1 MIQTSQDPD
10 FSGARLHRIQT
21 SQDPDFSGARLHRI
35 HTSQDPQKSLET
47 GSFWGAGVLLEGK
60 VLDVSRHVVSDVKNH
75 KVRFYVLYVKPSR
88 VHQRK
93 FDDRGNEIEPNFSD
107 TKKVNTGH
115 LLSSYISIAKVEGG
129 AVTRCNFTG
138 DENTGA
144 SWTDK
149 ILANKVHAED
159 AERGG
164 GGGGAAGGGEG
175 ADEDEWDERVNHF
188 LAELN

>member
-1 MIQTSQDPD
+1 MS
-10 FSGARLHRIQT
+10 RIYENSCLQNKPVHSDKFDGVWSPST
-21 SQDPDFSGARLHRI
+21 YER
-35 HTSQDPQKSLET
+35 
-47 GSFWGAGVLLEGK
+47 GAGVLLEGK
-60 VLDVSRHVVSDVKNH
+60 VLDVSRHV
-75 KVRFYVLYVKPSR
+75 VRFYVLYVKPSR